1 MKKGVPASMFQKNL
15 FREQLIKLMNGK
27 TTIEFAEQTG
37 FNRTYLSKYLNLK
50 LDRPPSPRLLQA
62 IASSIVPYEEL
73 LISCDYIQSES
84 LPKNNTIIKLPIIG
98 SVHAGNPTFSEDYIE
113 GYESIDISEL
123 NPCYDYIYIRVEG
136 NSMINARIHDGD
148 IVLVRK
154 QSDVENGDIAVV
166 VIDNES
172 ATLKRVLKKENI
184 LVLQPEN
191 PAYSSY
197 IFSGEEQNRVRVIGK
212 VIHVKFVP
220 I

>member
-1 MKKGVPASMFQKNL
+1 MFQKNL

-27 TTIEFAEQTG
+27 TTTEFSEQTG

-50 LDRPPSPRLLQA
+50 LDRPPSPRLLQN
-62 IASSIVPYEEL
+62 IASSIVTYEEL
-73 LISCDYIQSES
+73 LISCGYIQSTS
-84 LPKNNTIIKLPIIG
+84 FSKNNSIIKLPIIG

-123 NPCYDYIYIRVEG
+123 NPSYDYIYIRVEG

-154 QSDVENGDIAVV
+154 QADVENGDIAVV

-172 ATLKRVLKKENI
+172 ATLKRILKKQNI

-197 IFSGEEQNRVRVIGK
+197 IFSGEEQNRVRIIGK

-220 I
+220 V

>member
-1 MKKGVPASMFQKNL
+1 MFQKKL
-15 FREQLIKLMNGK
+15 FREQLIKLMNDK
-27 TTIEFAEQTG
+27 TTTEFSEQTG

-50 LDRPPSPRLLQA
+50 LDRPPSPRLLQN
-62 IASSIVPYEEL
+62 IASSIVTYEEL
-73 LISCDYIQSES
+73 LISCGYIQSTS
-84 LPKNNTIIKLPIIG
+84 FSKNNSIIKLPIIG

-123 NPCYDYIYIRVEG
+123 NPSYDYIYIRVEG

-154 QSDVENGDIAVV
+154 QADVENGDIAVV

-172 ATLKRVLKKENI
+172 ATLKRILKKQNI

-197 IFSGEEQNRVRVIGK
+197 IFSGEEQNRVRIIGK

-220 I
+220 V

>member
-1 MKKGVPASMFQKNL
+1 MKKGVLAFMFQKNL
-15 FREQLIKLMNGK
+15 FKEQLIKLMNGK

-123 NPCYDYIYIRVEG
+123 
-136 NSMINARIHDGD
+136 INARIHDGD

>member
-1 MKKGVPASMFQKNL
+1 MFQKNL
-15 FREQLIKLMNGK
+15 FREQLIKLMNDK
-27 TTIEFAEQTG
+27 TTTEFSEQTC

-50 LDRPPSPRLLQA
+50 LDRPPSPRLLQN
-62 IASSIVPYEEL
+62 IASSIVTYEEL
-73 LISCDYIQSES
+73 LISCGYIQSTS
-84 LPKNNTIIKLPIIG
+84 FSKNNSIIKLPIIG

-123 NPCYDYIYIRVEG
+123 NPSYDYIYIRVEG
-136 NSMINARIHDGD
+136 NSMIKARIHDGD

-154 QSDVENGDIAVV
+154 QADVENGDIAVV

-172 ATLKRVLKKENI
+172 ATLKRILKKQNI

-197 IFSGEEQNRVRVIGK
+197 IFSGEEQNRVRIIGK

-220 I
+220 V

>member
-1 MKKGVPASMFQKNL
+1 MFQKNL

-27 TTIEFAEQTG
+27 TTTEFSEQTG

-62 IASSIVPYEEL
+62 IASNIVPYEEL
-73 LISCDYIQSES
+73 LISCGYIQSEN
-84 LPKNNTIIKLPIIG
+84 LPKNNTIVKLPIIG

-123 NPCYDYIYIRVEG
+123 NTCYDYIYIRVEG

-172 ATLKRVLKKENI
+172 ATLKRILKKENI

-212 VIHVKFVP
+212 VMHVKFVP
-220 I
+220 V

>member
-1 MKKGVPASMFQKNL
+1 MFQKNL
-15 FREQLIKLMNGK
+15 FREQLIKLMNDK
-27 TTIEFAEQTG
+27 TTTEFSEQTG

-50 LDRPPSPRLLQA
+50 LDRPPSPRLLQN
-62 IASSIVPYEEL
+62 IASSIVTYEEL
-73 LISCDYIQSES
+73 LISCGYIQSTS
-84 LPKNNTIIKLPIIG
+84 FSKNNSIIKLPIIG

-123 NPCYDYIYIRVEG
+123 NPSYDYIYIRVEG

-154 QSDVENGDIAVV
+154 QADVENGDIAVV

-172 ATLKRVLKKENI
+172 ATLKRILKKQNI

-197 IFSGEEQNRVRVIGK
+197 IFSGEEQNRVRIIGK

-220 I
+220 V

>member
-1 MKKGVPASMFQKNL
+1 MKKGVLAFMFQKNL
-15 FREQLIKLMNGK
+15 FKEQLIKLMNGK

-123 NPCYDYIYIRVEG
+123 NSCYDYIYIP
-136 NSMINARIHDGD
+136 M
-148 IVLVRK
+148 
-154 QSDVENGDIAVV
+154 
-166 VIDNES
+166 
-172 ATLKRVLKKENI
+172 
-184 LVLQPEN
+184 
-191 PAYSSY
+191 
-197 IFSGEEQNRVRVIGK
+197 
-212 VIHVKFVP
+212 
-220 I
+220 